1 MSHVGDPDAKADEAL
16 RRDADARRYRAH
28 LLEQSSLRDAN
39 AEVASAD
46 KEA

>member
-1 MSHVGDPDAKADEAL
+1 MSHVGDPDARADEAL
-16 RRDADARRYRAH
+16 RRDADARRSRAN
-28 LLEQSSLRDAN
+28 LLGRSSLRDPN